1 MNLPSEALD
10 RTGIPFDAARLD
22 DLMEAAGIDVL
33 LATSRHNTQY
43 LMGGYRFF
51 FFAEME
57 AIGHSR
63 YMPVVVYVRGDPD
76 RAAYVGNGMEAAEHR
91 NRPFWTPELL
101 TGAWGTRDAATL
113 AVEHLHA
120 IGRAGG
126 RIGIEPA
133 FLAADAHA
141 LLAERLDGAVFVD
154 ATGVLERLRAIKTPE
169 ELERLR
175 QASERITE
183 PHRPRRHRRRVRSH
197 AAAR

>member
-63 YMPVVVYVRGDPD
+63 FMPVVV
-76 RAAYVGNGMEAAEHR
+76 
-91 NRPFWTPELL
+91 
-101 TGAWGTRDAATL
+101 
-113 AVEHLHA
+113 
-120 IGRAGG
+120 
-126 RIGIEPA
+126 
-133 FLAADAHA
+133 
-141 LLAERLDGAVFVD
+141 
-154 ATGVLERLRAIKTPE
+154 
-169 ELERLR
+169 
-175 QASERITE
+175 
-183 PHRPRRHRRRVRSH
+183 
-197 AAAR
+197 